1 MCHNLIAIHYA
12 KQHANCF
19 SAFAK
24 LCLISCCVSSSTV
37 CISFCLLI
45 LYVTIW
51 CKVNKLII
59 YLHGKL
65 FPDEGCLVIPL
76 ISCFSFVQVIT
87 FWKSIFRREASRN
100 GTIIAI
106 MVSWKHI
113 SGRTSIDERDHHCEC
128 GQLETVEHVL
138 REFPLHPAERDL
150 LRKVSP
156 ELNLK
161 ILLDTKKS
169 LDVVVKFLDL

>member
-1 MCHNLIAIHYA
+1 
-12 KQHANCF
+12 
-19 SAFAK
+19 
-24 LCLISCCVSSSTV
+24 
-37 CISFCLLI
+37 
-45 LYVTIW
+45 
-51 CKVNKLII
+51 
-59 YLHGKL
+59 
-65 FPDEGCLVIPL
+65 
-76 ISCFSFVQVIT
+76 
-87 FWKSIFRREASRN
+87 
-100 GTIIAI
+100 

-138 REFPLHPAERDL
+138 REFPLHTAERDL